1 MKDGEFDRLRI
12 PLDDGRVPDGARA
25 RTRTTTGST
34 PQQRLG
40 VAASPAQLAAG
51 SAILAGLI
59 LLGVAALRR
68 RRGSGPR
75 EAGGR
80 ADDAGRT
87 ADRHPALAR

>member
-12 PLDDGRVPDGARA
+12 PLDDGSDVPGPDGNGVDAQ
-25 RTRTTTGST
+25 RTS
-34 PQQRLG
+34 

-68 RRGSGPR
+68 RRRSGSRGAGGSG
-75 EAGGR
+75 
-80 ADDAGRT
+80 
-87 ADRHPALAR
+87 

>member
-12 PLDDGRVPDGARA
+12 PLDDESDIADPDDADDPELDEFA
-25 RTRTTTGST
+25 QRT
-34 PQQRLG
+34 G

-68 RRGSGPR
+68 RRGSGP
-75 EAGGR
+75 GG
-80 ADDAGRT
+80 APGSD
-87 ADRHPALAR
+87 